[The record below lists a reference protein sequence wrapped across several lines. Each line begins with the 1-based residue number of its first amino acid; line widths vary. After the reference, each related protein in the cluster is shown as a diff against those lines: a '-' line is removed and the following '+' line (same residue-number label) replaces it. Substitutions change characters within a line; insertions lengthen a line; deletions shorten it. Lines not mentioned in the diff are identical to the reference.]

1 MSLKD
6 KKLIS
11 WEVLDRCKSAD
22 EIYRL
27 LLKNRIVGKRYQ
39 EDMCPLAVAT
49 GYSVGAMYR
58 WEKYSNNLENLTCS
72 ESTFVA
78 RFDLEYYP
86 DLIRKVF

>member
-27 LLKNRIVGKRYQ
+27 LWKNGIKGKRYD
-39 EDMCPLAVAT
+39 ETSCPLAVAT
-49 GYSVGAMYR
+49 GYRVGAIFR
-58 WEKYSNNLENLTCS
+58 WRKHSNNRGELTRP

-78 RFDLEYYP
+78 RFDREYYP